1 MSTGGGQG
9 LGQRNHAKA
18 GLVPRLAPQ
27 RLGHFRIRLP
37 VGLPAACPQSDACVD
52 VESDLVRGWASINL
66 PVHNWIIRIPL
77 EPKKTVTHQAR
88 QAKHSNCVFQTV
100 SWNLG
105 EETMCRAFRLVGAAV
120 MLGSSVLSV
129 AQARAIELTGAWASH
144 EDLCN
149 QVFTKKDNRV
159 EYAEFSELFG
169 SGFIVDGDRIRG
181 KAGTC
186 TIKSRKQFSSAIARS
201 AHGRRAVSRARDA
214 GATGETRWSV
224 RRCRRWRR

>member
-1 MSTGGGQG
+1 
-9 LGQRNHAKA
+9 
-18 GLVPRLAPQ
+18 
-27 RLGHFRIRLP
+27 
-37 VGLPAACPQSDACVD
+37 
-52 VESDLVRGWASINL
+52 
-66 PVHNWIIRIPL
+66 
-77 EPKKTVTHQAR
+77 
-88 QAKHSNCVFQTV
+88 
-100 SWNLG
+100 
-105 EETMCRAFRLVGAAV
+105 

-186 TIKSRKQFSSAIARS
+186 TIKSRKQEGDNLEISAACASTIMTQDLRFSLKIIDDNTI
-201 AHGRRAVSRARDA
+201 SRLFPEIS
-214 GATGETRWSV
+214 GMSLNYTRCSKL
-224 RRCRRWRR
+224 